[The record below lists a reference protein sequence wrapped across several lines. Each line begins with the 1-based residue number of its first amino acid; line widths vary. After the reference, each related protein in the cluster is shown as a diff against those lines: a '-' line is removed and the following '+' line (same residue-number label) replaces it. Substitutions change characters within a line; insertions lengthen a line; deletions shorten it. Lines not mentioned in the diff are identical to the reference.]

1 MKKTI
6 ITLWLCMACMALWAQ
21 TAREEIHANIQRAGS
36 NYLAYPAPTAK
47 LSAAPKGYEPCYIS
61 HYGRHGSRYLIA
73 PEDYEAPYQALSR
86 ADKRGVLTPLGHD
99 VLARVSKMRDESN
112 LRLGEL
118 TPLGAQQHREI
129 AHRMYERFPQVFAGS
144 VNVDAK
150 STVVIRCILSMEN
163 ALQEL
168 KNLNP
173 QINVTHDAS
182 EHEMWYMNHNDR
194 ELTALRWNIDTHTA
208 YRNLCKKHINNDRLI
223 NSLFTDTDYVK
234 RHINAD
240 DLCYRLFTLAVGLQ
254 SSELSKSIQFT
265 DIFTEDEIYG
275 YWLTENARWYIEFA
289 ACPLN
294 GATQPYSQRYL
305 LRQMIAEADSCL
317 AQERPGATLR
327 FGHESIILPLSCLLE
342 MDVCSME
349 VDDLDQLADAGWCN
363 YRIFPMGSNIQLI
376 FYRSKKDKSDILV
389 QALLNE
395 NEVGLP
401 LQPADGKDGCFYRWS
416 DFRKYYLEKIDRY
429 ERR

>member
-1 MKKTI
+1 M
-6 ITLWLCMACMALWAQ
+6 
-21 TAREEIHANIQRAGS
+21 
-36 NYLAYPAPTAK
+36 
-47 LSAAPKGYEPCYIS
+47 
-61 HYGRHGSRYLIA
+61 
-73 PEDYEAPYQALSR
+73 
-86 ADKRGVLTPLGHD
+86 LTPLGHD
-99 VLARVSKMRDESN
+99 VLERVSKMRDESN

-129 AHRMYERFPQVFAGS
+129 AHRMYERFPQVFAGR

-168 KNLNP
+168 KSLNP

-254 SSELSKSIQFT
+254 SSELSKSIQLT

-294 GATQPYSQRYL
+294 GATQPYSQRHL

-416 DFRKYYLEKIDRY
+416 DFRKYYLEKIAQY